1 MSTPPQGP
9 AGQYG
14 QPEPVYH
21 QAPDA
26 PTEEPRKG
34 GTSRGLVI
42 GGIGLGTALI
52 LGGGAYAVVNGLSG
66 GGDQPADVLPGDAVA
81 YARLDIDPSAGQKI
95 ASVRFMD
102 KLPAE
107 AREVLDSQ
115 DWRAEF
121 FSMIESQGG
130 LGDLTYEDDIEPWL
144 GDRVG
149 VTVSPGPDGPDG
161 DPLIAFAL
169 QVSDQDAAESFFSEL
184 PDNEGAEWYVNGDY
198 LVITEEGSLDAVQSA
213 TESGSLADSENFSAD
228 MDALGDDG
236 IASFWLDTPG
246 LANVV
251 QPEDLLGMG
260 GMAGMTDP
268 TGMGLPEGAS
278 TESPFGDPEELLAQS
293 GRVAATLRFESDY
306 VELHGIS
313 RDAQNGIET
322 SGEPNIAATFP
333 ADTLAVFGFSGGENL
348 VTEYYDLI
356 QQMDPEMLA
365 EAEGQL
371 SQLGMTLP
379 EDAQV
384 LLGRSF
390 GIGVD
395 SSIMNSVMSGSPN
408 PEDIAVGLKVDTSDP
423 ARFQEL
429 LDQFMTMGG
438 EGAPALQQQVDGDVV
453 SVALNESYLGA
464 LTGGETLA
472 DDDAFNL
479 AVNNAQDADA
489 LFYLDLRPIAPLL
502 GSMGGGQGTEVLGGI
517 AGIGMSS
524 TQTSDTEA
532 EFTFR
537 VTATND

>member
-438 EGAPALQQQVDGDVV
+438 EGAPTLQQQVDGDVV